1 MEVFDVET
9 DQLIERM
16 ELKQN
21 LSAERERIGRELHD
35 GAIQTVYVSGLI
47 LESARQLV
55 DEESE
60 IARQIDRAMVTLNEA
75 IFSLR
80 SYMTDLRESPQAP
93 SLINGLQDMA
103 ANTRLTAL
111 MDVDLQMNLPESFSL
126 TPVQSAHALAVVSEA
141 LANAARHGHAKT
153 VQIRANENEGYL
165 VIRVIDDGTGFVL
178 GEQDMGYGL
187 RNMRDRARIL
197 GGSLTIETRPQQG
210 TEIIFRIPLES
221 FLYGAD

>member
-1 MEVFDVET
+1 MEVFEVET
-9 DQLIERM
+9 DQLIEEM

-60 IARQIDRAMVTLNEA
+60 VARQMDRSMVTLNDA

-93 SLINGLQDMA
+93 SLIDGLQDMTTD
-103 ANTRLTAL
+103 TRLTAL
-111 MDVDLQMNLPESFSL
+111 MEVDLRLNLPESLAL
-126 TPVQSAHALAVVSEA
+126 TPVQSAHTLAVVGEA
-141 LANAARHGHAKT
+141 LANAARHGHAKA
-153 VQIRANENEGYL
+153 VQIRVSESDGYL
-165 VIRVIDDGTGFVL
+165 DIRIIDDGAGFVV
-178 GEQDMGYGL
+178 GEQNKGYGL

-197 GGSLTIETRPQQG
+197 GGNLTIDSKPSQG
-210 TEIIFRIPLES
+210 TEIILKIPLNH
-221 FLYGAD
+221 FD